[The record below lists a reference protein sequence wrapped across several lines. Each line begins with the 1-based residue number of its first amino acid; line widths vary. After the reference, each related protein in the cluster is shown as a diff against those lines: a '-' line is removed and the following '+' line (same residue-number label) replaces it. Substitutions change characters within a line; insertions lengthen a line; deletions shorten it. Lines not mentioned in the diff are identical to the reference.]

1 VAKSPS
7 HQVTQDCFLSGQT
20 LMVFSK
26 SGESFDNSAEDRT
39 GWWCIQINVADAFE
53 AFTKRGE

>member
-1 VAKSPS
+1 
-7 HQVTQDCFLSGQT
+7 
-20 LMVFSK
+20 MVFSK